1 MEQQHC
7 EIICMITVIEA
18 LTKIFNDIIQ
28 FIPNLING
36 LIILFVGYFIATFVR
51 WLLRSLLQRLK
62 FDPLMERTGVIGA
75 LKGLGIRVPLS
86 SIVGQ
91 IVFLL
96 LIVSFFITATRL
108 MGLEAVA
115 HLLEQLLTYL
125 PNIIAAAIVFL
136 LGGMAAQFAGNLISA
151 ALLASGLSYGNRVG
165 HVVQYLISMF
175 VLILALSQL
184 GIDTA
189 ILVTA
194 VTIMIA
200 AFGLAIALA
209 LGLGARSIVLHVL
222 SGLYLKQRFTPGT
235 TISLGKVNGNVESI
249 GSVNTVVRTSDGTV
263 VIPNSTLIDAVVQ
276 SPTVKRGSE
285 SP

>member
-1 MEQQHC
+1 MN
-7 EIICMITVIEA
+7 TVIEA

-36 LIILFVGYFIATFVR
+36 LIILVVGYLIATFVR
-51 WLLRSLLQRLK
+51 WLLRTILQRLQ
-62 FDPLMERTGVIGA
+62 FDPLIERTGVTGA
-75 LKGLGIRVPLS
+75 LKGLGVRIPISVILAQ
-86 SIVGQ
+86 V
-91 IVFLL
+91 VFVL
-96 LIVSFFITATRL
+96 LIISFFITATRL

-115 HLLEQLLTYL
+115 RLLEQLLTYL

-136 LGGMAAQFAGNLISA
+136 LGGMAAQFAGNVVSA
-151 ALLASGLSYGNRVG
+151 ALVAGGLSYGTRVG
-165 HVVQYLISMF
+165 RGLHYLISVF

-222 SGLYLKQRFTPGT
+222 AGFYLRQRFVPGT
-235 TISLGKVNGNVESI
+235 AINLGKVNGNVDSI
-249 GSVNTVVRTSDGTV
+249 GSVNTVVRTIEGIV

-276 SPTVKRGSE
+276 SPRSGEEVSG
-285 SP
+285 

>member
-1 MEQQHC
+1 
-7 EIICMITVIEA
+7 MITVIEA

>member
-1 MEQQHC
+1 MN
-7 EIICMITVIEA
+7 TVIEA

-36 LIILFVGYFIATFVR
+36 LIILVVGYLIAAFVR
-51 WLLRSLLQRLK
+51 WLLRTILQRLQ
-62 FDPLMERTGVIGA
+62 FDPLIERTGVTGA
-75 LKGLGIRVPLS
+75 LKGLGVRIPISVILA
-86 SIVGQ
+86 Q
-91 IVFLL
+91 IVFVL
-96 LIVSFFITATRL
+96 LIISFFITATRL

-115 HLLEQLLTYL
+115 RLLEQLLTYL
-125 PNIIAAAIVFL
+125 PNIIAASIVFL
-136 LGGMAAQFAGNLISA
+136 LGGMAAQFAGNVVSA
-151 ALLASGLSYGNRVG
+151 ALVAGGLSYGTRVG
-165 HVVQYLISMF
+165 RGLHYLISVF

-222 SGLYLKQRFTPGT
+222 AGFYLRQRFVPGT
-235 TISLGKVNGNVESI
+235 AINLGKVNGNVDSI
-249 GSVNTVVRTSDGTV
+249 GSVNTVVRTIEGIV

-276 SPTVKRGSE
+276 SPRPGEQVSR
-285 SP
+285 

>member
-1 MEQQHC
+1 MN
-7 EIICMITVIEA
+7 TVIEA

-36 LIILFVGYFIATFVR
+36 LIILIVGYVIAAFVR
-51 WLLRSLLQRLK
+51 WLLRTILQRLQ
-62 FDPLMERTGVIGA
+62 FDPLIERTGITGA
-75 LKGLGIRVPLS
+75 LKGLGVRIPISVILA
-86 SIVGQ
+86 Q
-91 IVFLL
+91 IVFVL
-96 LIVSFFITATRL
+96 LIISFFITATRL

-115 HLLEQLLTYL
+115 RLLEQLLTYL
-125 PNIIAAAIVFL
+125 PNIIAASIVFL
-136 LGGMAAQFAGNLISA
+136 LGGMAAQFAGNVVSA
-151 ALLASGLSYGNRVG
+151 ALVAGGLSYGTRVG
-165 HVVQYLISMF
+165 RGLHYLISVF

-222 SGLYLKQRFTPGT
+222 AGFYLRQRFVPG
-235 TISLGKVNGNVESI
+235 IALNLGKVNGSVDSI
-249 GSVNTVVRTSDGTV
+249 GSVNTVVRTSDGIV
-263 VIPNSTLIDAVVQ
+263 VIPNSTLLEAVVQ
-276 SPTVKRGSE
+276 SPRPTEEVKG
-285 SP
+285 